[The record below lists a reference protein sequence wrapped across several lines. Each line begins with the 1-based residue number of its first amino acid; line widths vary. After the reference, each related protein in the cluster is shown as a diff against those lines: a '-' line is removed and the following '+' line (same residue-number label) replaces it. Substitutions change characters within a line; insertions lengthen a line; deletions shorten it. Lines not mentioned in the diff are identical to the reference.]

1 MLTRYFW
8 YKPFSSKKLECQQLQ
23 LLLQSFG
30 FAGFIKIHLKLRK
43 KPGVFS
49 WKLPRILGS
58 NLNHPSA
65 RWLRKCHQMVARGPH
80 RGNRRSTYFPQQ
92 KLTKNPSKMLGL
104 EDSFPCE
111 MVPFQVTCWFF
122 DGGYLRSMK
131 SAKGMRL
138 RILPK
143 QNAPNRLKQ
152 PYQNKITN

>member
-8 YKPFSSKKLECQQLQ
+8 YKPFSSKKIECQQLQ
-23 LLLQSFG
+23 LLLQFFG

-43 KPGVFS
+43 KPGFFHGNSPES
-49 WKLPRILGS
+49 WGLIWILRPHGS
-58 NLNHPSA
+58 GDGGPGSPQGKPAKHLFPTT
-65 RWLRKCHQMVARGPH
+65 KTHQ
-80 RGNRRSTYFPQQ
+80 
-92 KLTKNPSKMLGL
+92 NPSKMLGL

-111 MVPFQVTCWFF
+111 MVPFQVTSWFF
-122 DGGYLRSMK
+122 NGGYLRSMK

-143 QNAPNRLKQ
+143 ENAPNRLKQ